1 MDLPGCTLKAYN
13 VGMKRFV
20 RGCLLAGLLV
30 GWYIAP
36 DEVVE
41 IYNKADA
48 AGLVSKILECLY

>member
-1 MDLPGCTLKAYN
+1 M
-13 VGMKRFV
+13 